1 MMNLYRN
8 NFEETG
14 AAAVAVDFVMVAE
27 TAVAAD
33 MRTAA
38 VGNLVDPTHNCE
50 RVSSIISSV
59 ISAIPRF

>member
-27 TAVAAD
+27 TAVAA
-33 MRTAA
+33 TANHCT
-38 VGNLVDPTHNCE
+38 GK
-50 RVSSIISSV
+50 SYS
-59 ISAIPRF
+59 